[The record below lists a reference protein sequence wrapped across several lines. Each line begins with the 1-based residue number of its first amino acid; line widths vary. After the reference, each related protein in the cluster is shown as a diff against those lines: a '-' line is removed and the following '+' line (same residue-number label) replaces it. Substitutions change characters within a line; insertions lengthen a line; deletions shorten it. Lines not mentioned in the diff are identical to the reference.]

1 MLEVQPCIQSI
12 RASVPQFV
20 INDLCGSVHLWFRF
34 HFEWTSISQ
43 FKLNKHT
50 DHQQRKCA
58 NYRMQTDKSLAFQAM
73 KVEYIIK
80 DLLDSRLKNV
90 RYDTD
95 TCNFIT
101 KQLCKDI
108 REKTKQFQ
116 CDRCRLITLVLIGQ
130 DSDQSVQVAAR
141 CLWNT
146 ATDNF
151 AAATFR
157 NSSIYAV
164 AVVYGVYLD

>member
-1 MLEVQPCIQSI
+1 
-12 RASVPQFV
+12 
-20 INDLCGSVHLWFRF
+20 
-34 HFEWTSISQ
+34 
-43 FKLNKHT
+43 
-50 DHQQRKCA
+50 
-58 NYRMQTDKSLAFQAM
+58 MQTDKTIAFQAM

-80 DLLDSRLKNV
+80 DILDSRLKNV
-90 RYDTD
+90 QYDPD
-95 TCNFIT
+95 RCNFIT

-116 CDRCRLITLVLIGQ
+116 YDRCRLITQVLVGQ
-130 DSDQSVQVAAR
+130 DSDQSVQVASR

>member
-1 MLEVQPCIQSI
+1 MAQIP
-12 RASVPQFV
+12 
-20 INDLCGSVHLWFRF
+20 LWVDKD
-34 HFEWTSISQ
+34 IAVLAK
-43 FKLNKHT
+43 KLNQSVNKDNVQT
-50 DHQQRKCA
+50 W
-58 NYRMQTDKSLAFQAM
+58 RMQTDKTITFQAM

-80 DLLDSRLKNV
+80 DILDSRLKNV
-90 RYDTD
+90 QYDAD
-95 TCNFIT
+95 RCNFIT

-116 CDRCRLITLVLIGQ
+116 YDRCRLITQVLVGQ
-130 DSDQSVQVAAR
+130 DSDQSVQVASR